1 MTRRNAKIKEVK
13 TAEVK
18 IDDNALNE
26 LEAPT
31 EVTTSPE
38 ETVEETVEKV
48 DEEVP
53 ESDVVEEE
61 NTLENFLKEEAE
73 KENNKPSGKTVKI
86 KLRENHHCI
95 IAKTRYDFV
104 AGEVYSV
111 PQNVKDILDRGG
123 YLTAI

>member
-1 MTRRNAKIKEVK
+1 MARRNAKIKEVK

-26 LEAPT
+26 LETSTEEVTSPT
-31 EVTTSPE
+31 EE
-38 ETVEETVEKV
+38 AVEETVEKI
-48 DEEVP
+48 EEVSEP
-53 ESDVVEEE
+53 EIVEEE

-73 KENNKPSGKTVKI
+73 KENNKPLGKTVKV
-86 KLRENHHCI
+86 KLRENHHCT

-104 AGEVYSV
+104 AGVIYSV